1 MESTMLKRLFLAAAV
16 FALAF
21 SAYGQGG
28 APKAGTDY
36 VVLSTPQNTET
47 GNKIEVLEFFW
58 YRCPHCYS
66 LEPMLES
73 WVKKL
78 PADAQFRR
86 LPAVFNEEWAIDA
99 RIFYALEALGEVDRL
114 HRPLFDAIHR
124 QGGVTQKGAAY
135 LKWVQSWLAKQNLD
149 MAKFDAALR
158 SFAVE
163 SKIKR
168 SFQLAQGYRLDG
180 VPAIAVNGRY
190 LVSASTARDQR
201 SMLQISDYLIAQ
213 SRRPATAKK

>member
-1 MESTMLKRLFLAAAV
+1 MLKRFFLALAL

-21 SAYGQGG
+21 SAYGQGK
-28 APKAGTDY
+28 APKAGSQYLT
-36 VVLSTPQNTET
+36 LNPPQNTET

-66 LEPMLES
+66 LEPPLEA

-78 PADAQFRR
+78 PPDAQFRR

-124 QGGVTQKGAAY
+124 QGGVKQKGQAY
-135 LKWVQSWLAKQNLD
+135 LKWVQDWLGKQKVDL
-149 MAKFDAALR
+149 AKFDAALR
-158 SFAVE
+158 SFTVD
-163 SKIKR
+163 SKLKR
-168 SFQLAQGYRLDG
+168 SFELARAYKLDG

-190 LVSASTARDQR
+190 LVSASMVPDQ
-201 SMLQISDYLIAQ
+201 STMLSVTEYLIGQ
-213 SRRPATAKK
+213 SRASAKK

>member
-1 MESTMLKRLFLAAAV
+1 MLKRFFLALAL

-21 SAYGQGG
+21 SAYGQGK
-28 APKAGTDY
+28 APKAGSQYLT
-36 VVLSTPQNTET
+36 LSPPQNTET

-66 LEPMLES
+66 LEPPLEA

-78 PADAQFRR
+78 PPDAQFRR

-124 QGGVTQKGAAY
+124 QGGVKQKGQAY
-135 LKWVQSWLAKQNLD
+135 LKWVQDWLGKQKVDL
-149 MAKFDAALR
+149 AKFDAALR
-158 SFAVE
+158 SFAVD
-163 SKIKR
+163 SKLKR
-168 SFQLAQGYRLDG
+168 SFELARAYKLDG

-190 LVSASTARDQR
+190 LVSASMVPDQ
-201 SMLQISDYLIAQ
+201 STMLSVTEYLIGQ
-213 SRRPATAKK
+213 SRASAKK